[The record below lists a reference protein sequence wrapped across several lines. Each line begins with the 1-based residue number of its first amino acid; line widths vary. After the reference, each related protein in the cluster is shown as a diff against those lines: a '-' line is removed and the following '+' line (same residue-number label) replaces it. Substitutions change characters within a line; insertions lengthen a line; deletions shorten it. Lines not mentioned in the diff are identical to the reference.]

1 MAGTNKS
8 FTINIKSGKMYIG
21 DLCYALSDDIYDGV
35 WGNQGHYEDGK
46 YETQNGEFA
55 MVGTAYGDGCY
66 LGSDGMEY
74 PVDAGIIGI
83 CDASLVNKDVHGYGT
98 IVDATGEANMEFV
111 KPNSKQTQ
119 YTMFLPKGTLYVSD
133 QLSYSHEIGHI
144 PELDLVRK
152 SYLEYTEAL
161 PIFMEYLCE
170 LRRHPD
176 KKEALDYFLIER
188 LPMEQSEASD
198 ILKIYKNT
206 EHPNELIRLYHQQ
219 LFADYYKYLES
230 LEFVLQLID
239 RMDSDKEAVG
249 KEIEAIIMGKSLIET
264 ARSLDIETDGCE
276 RTLKEYKRMSR

>member
-1 MAGTNKS
+1 MKKKDFEEAIEQFNLDLKVL
-8 FTINIKSGKMYIG
+8 NIGYKNSYCTDERREIFK
-21 DLCYALSDDIYDGV
+21 LCRKIKRSELPTST
-35 WGNQGHYEDGK
+35 DGK
-46 YETQNGEFA
+46 
-55 MVGTAYGDGCY
+55 V
-66 LGSDGMEY
+66 
-74 PVDAGIIGI
+74 PVDE
-83 CDASLVNKDVHGYGT
+83 ASIRPFSIRSLKVFNNSA
-98 IVDATGEANMEFV
+98 IVDYFDEKTKSIKIVRDRKNATGEADMEYT

-170 LRRHPD
+170 LRRHRD
-176 KKEALDYFLIER
+176 KQEALDYFLIER

-206 EHPNELIRLYHQQ
+206 EHPNHLIRLYHQQ

-239 RMDSDKEAVG
+239 RMDTDKEAVG
-249 KEIEAIIMGKSLIET
+249 KEIEAILMGKSLIET
-264 ARSLDIETDGCE
+264 AKSLDIETDGCE
-276 RTLKEYKRMSR
+276 KTLKEYKRMSR

>member
-1 MAGTNKS
+1 MKKKDFEEAIEQFNLDMKVL
-8 FTINIKSGKMYIG
+8 NIDYKYSYCTDERKEIFK
-21 DLCYALSDDIYDGV
+21 LCRKIKRTELHTS
-35 WGNQGHYEDGK
+35 
-46 YETQNGEFA
+46 T
-55 MVGTAYGDGCY
+55 
-66 LGSDGMEY
+66 DGMI
-74 PVDAGIIGI
+74 PVNE
-83 CDASLVNKDVHGYGT
+83 ASIRPFSIRSLKVFNNST
-98 IVDATGEANMEFV
+98 IVDYFTEKTKNIRIIRDRKNATGEANMEFV

-206 EHPNELIRLYHQQ
+206 EHPNELVRLYHQQ